1 MQLNEAL
8 LCVVFLAIKHISAR
22 FSVIVLIN
30 RVFSTILIHTN
41 MKTIKHNMKKGAVVL
56 VSAAM
61 LNSCFYYVNTAGQI
75 FDQASYEAAAFTSD
89 LRPGSVLYC
98 NGGKYYVE
106 LPRYRWDVP
115 VRGIIDMQDR
125 DNADNEKKLTRKA
138 GTEMI
143 QVPEDY
149 AMYLIGQSGSPT
161 TPSFLRRSTADAE
174 ALKRNSTAYKI
185 VRYPESGVCCF
196 QYNSPSSFG
205 WYCLGALDWV
215 CVDMP
220 VSIVSNLLLGFLAWG
235 AASDPQTASQFM
247 LTQ

>member
-89 LRPGSVLYC
+89 LRPGSVL
-98 NGGKYYVE
+98 
-106 LPRYRWDVP
+106 
-115 VRGIIDMQDR
+115 
-125 DNADNEKKLTRKA
+125 
-138 GTEMI
+138 
-143 QVPEDY
+143 
-149 AMYLIGQSGSPT
+149 
-161 TPSFLRRSTADAE
+161 
-174 ALKRNSTAYKI
+174 
-185 VRYPESGVCCF
+185 
-196 QYNSPSSFG
+196 
-205 WYCLGALDWV
+205 
-215 CVDMP
+215 
-220 VSIVSNLLLGFLAWG
+220 
-235 AASDPQTASQFM
+235 
-247 LTQ
+247 